1 MVHTSCQSA
10 ALSVLVCGHIWP
22 ALLISH
28 KTDLESTV
36 VRLLDISLF
45 GEQKFTTL
53 FHINKLNFSFF
64 MF

>member
-45 GEQKFTTL
+45 GEQKCTTL
-53 FHINKLNFSFF
+53 FHINKLYLSFF
-64 MF
+64 VF